1 MTPSVIRGEIIAQY
15 QRMEETGI
23 VENSDEFK
31 KALIVERDTKDPNR
45 INVLLP
51 PDLVNG
57 LRVFAVLAQ
66 FRLQY

>member
-31 KALIVERDTKDPNR
+31 KALIVE
-45 INVLLP
+45 
-51 PDLVNG
+51 
-57 LRVFAVLAQ
+57 
-66 FRLQY
+66 